1 MRTPKGWE
9 AREYPVTKL
18 AGRETVAGLVH
29 PCGWLGCHQLP
40 GHPPLY
46 TVDHLP
52 TGARICTTN
61 YQAQAQAICGS
72 LAGVSGMNS
81 LSPPPSIC
89 SEAAVIIA
97 SVLAKSPERST
108 PTRRSKSTAR
118 SRTSQSSFS
127 PVWTGYVPTP
137 ETRAAGQ
144 RAAATLG
151 EAWAGRK
158 HPREAYLA
166 SERAAAIQW
175 REEIM
180 VRVTQPPRA
189 ILLPAD
195 IPTLPV
201 PSTASSAKPSSEGWS
216 RPTLLD
222 GTPATPAEFKR
233 RYNLLMELGDR
244 LRAGSRKFL
253 TLHAEGEMEGWTVE
267 RLERWERLDERFRAL
282 VGEGWMVW
290 SGAAFCL
297 AVNPGLRANVEAKLG
312 FVGGTE
318 RGWHDLAIAT
328 FLRHPEIAEV
338 RPLRRMMKDVIWQEL

>member
-29 PCGWLGCHQLP
+29 PCGWLGYHQLP

-52 TGARICTTN
+52 TGARVCTTT

-72 LAGVSGMNS
+72 LAGVDGMNVP
-81 LSPPPSIC
+81 SPPSSTC
-89 SEAAVIIA
+89 SEAAAIVSKLLRESPPKPTPMRA
-97 SVLAKSPERST
+97 GRSAK
-108 PTRRSKSTAR
+108 RRETAGAA
-118 SRTSQSSFS
+118 SSFS

-189 ILLPAD
+189 ILLPGD
-195 IPTLPV
+195 IPSF
-201 PSTASSAKPSSEGWS
+201 PSTNGTPSPQDIARRSGADGTSAIATSSAGLPSKIPNLSGPSSS
-216 RPTLLD
+216 TKLLD

-233 RYNLLMELGDR
+233 RKCE
-244 LRAGSRKFL
+244 
-253 TLHAEGEMEGWTVE
+253 H
-267 RLERWERLDERFRAL
+267 
-282 VGEGWMVW
+282 
-290 SGAAFCL
+290 
-297 AVNPGLRANVEAKLG
+297 
-312 FVGGTE
+312 
-318 RGWHDLAIAT
+318 
-328 FLRHPEIAEV
+328 
-338 RPLRRMMKDVIWQEL
+338 